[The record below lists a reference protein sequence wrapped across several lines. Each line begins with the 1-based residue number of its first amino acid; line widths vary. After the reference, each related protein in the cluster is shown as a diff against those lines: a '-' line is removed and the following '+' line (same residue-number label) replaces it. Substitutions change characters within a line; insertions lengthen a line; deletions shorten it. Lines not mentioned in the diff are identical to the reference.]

1 MLPPIVIQIDFL
13 STLVSTLKN
22 RENPDT
28 QLK

>member
-13 STLVSTLKN
+13 SALVSTLKN